1 MSVCVPA
8 AVESQAL
15 SGRIK
20 HSESFI
26 YESFASESFRDAVR
40 KCSFYAAP
48 LRYNCCCDAVL
59 QPICTSQLL
68 SRRIDFVQPSCTSQL
83 FSRRIDF
90 VQPSYASQ
98 PLYRRND
105 FAAAKQ
111 RAVAYRDHYRS
122 TLFQPTE
129 VYSSS
134 TMRSHS
140 VVAMLSTGGRLGR
153 KRVCQPTP
161 CPKHYAA
168 CLRATSAMSG
178 CDARFPSLQYYFC
191 F

>member
-20 HSESFI
+20 HSESLI
-26 YESFASESFRDAVR
+26 YESFASESFRAAVR
-40 KCSFYAAP
+40 KCNFYAAP

-68 SRRIDFVQPSCTSQL
+68 SRRIDFVQPSC
-83 FSRRIDF
+83 
-90 VQPSYASQ
+90 ASQ

>member
-1 MSVCVPA
+1 MVLANFNTFLFVLDSCFKGLRSKRCCDASFLRFNPCCNA
-8 AVESQAL
+8 AL
-15 SGRIK
+15 
-20 HSESFI
+20 
-26 YESFASESFRDAVR
+26 
-40 KCSFYAAP
+40 

-59 QPICTSQLL
+59 QPSCASQPL
-68 SRRIDFVQPSCTSQL
+68 SRRI
-83 FSRRIDF
+83 
-90 VQPSYASQ
+90 
-98 PLYRRND
+98 D

-140 VVAMLSTGGRLGR
+140 VVAMLSTGGRWGR
-153 KRVCQPTP
+153 KSVCQPTQ